1 MSTMESLEEPFRDL
15 FTCKLPDKKCN
26 PKKNGITGLIAKHLQ
41 KTFKM
46 PISLQLSS
54 SKALSQCC
62 TGSCPNLMMNRNEA
76 LEQRPRN
83 VASVPQ
89 LPVRTPRT
97 LCLSLSS
104 DGDGQYDSLASRDW
118 RKGLQ
123 AQMEQAHSGGAASS
137 TGSLERASLFCV
149 SRSSSP
155 AQSAIPSPVEQLP
168 KAKSSSQFFLFPSPS
183 WNSSSEA
190 DSNPLAFSGSKKACS
205 YVCRVSPKS
214 NVLGS
219 PKPEEPEY
227 FHFSE
232 PVIAR
237 VMDCIY
243 LGNLNAA
250 YSGRALCK
258 NNIDSIIDMSNLPS
272 DRSLSIIPCTCN
284 RGGLRHSWSRL
295 KVDIQGLL
303 DGKYPVLTESCFQD
317 INECIDAS
325 LEKRKRVLIHCTDG
339 YSLAPTC
346 VIQYLMVK
354 HKMRLMAAYEFVRAR
369 YPLNIRECHQ
379 NLLVGLERS
388 LQPGDVDVEC
398 LKQSMSRKMAWT

>member
-1 MSTMESLEEPFRDL
+1 FSASQQS
-15 FTCKLPDKKCN
+15 
-26 PKKNGITGLIAKHLQ
+26 IT
-41 KTFKM
+41 
-46 PISLQLSS
+46 
-54 SKALSQCC
+54 
-62 TGSCPNLMMNRNEA
+62 
-76 LEQRPRN
+76 
-83 VASVPQ
+83 
-89 LPVRTPRT
+89 
-97 LCLSLSS
+97 
-104 DGDGQYDSLASRDW
+104 
-118 RKGLQ
+118 
-123 AQMEQAHSGGAASS
+123 
-137 TGSLERASLFCV
+137 
-149 SRSSSP
+149 
-155 AQSAIPSPVEQLP
+155 
-168 KAKSSSQFFLFPSPS
+168 SSQWL
-183 WNSSSEA
+183 NNVSS
-190 DSNPLAFSGSKKACS
+190 
-205 YVCRVSPKS
+205 
-214 NVLGS
+214 
-219 PKPEEPEY
+219 
-227 FHFSE
+227 

-379 NLLVGLERS
+379 NLLVDLFNDHTVYSSGNPGSCRGHHPRS
-388 LQPGDVDVEC
+388 
-398 LKQSMSRKMAWT
+398 QSKASQQD